1 MKRAPFLALVL
12 IGFIIG
18 LSCQKRPEAKK
29 VDFATQ
35 IKPILEARCINCH
48 NSGSLFGE
56 LNLENHELA
65 YKARAKG
72 PVIVAGE
79 AGKSPFFTV
88 LTLPEGDR
96 KAMPPTGH
104 RIAPSETEIIRLWI
118 SQGAVWPAGPDGVIK
133 PKTSDKPI
141 GVSS

>member
-1 MKRAPFLALVL
+1 MKRAPFLTLVL

-29 VDFATQ
+29 VDFVTQ

-48 NSGSLFGE
+48 NSGALFGE
-56 LNLENHELA
+56 LNLENRELA
-65 YKARAKG
+65 YKNRAKG
-72 PVIVAGE
+72 PVIIPGE

-104 RIAPSETEIIRLWI
+104 RIAPSETELIRQWI
-118 SQGAVWPAGPDGVIK
+118 SQGAVWPDGADGAIK
-133 PKTSDKPI
+133 PKIADHPA